1 MKHLSVILLTLFLL
15 MGCSAKPAVVDL
27 GGKPVT
33 YPTVEVME
41 FDSDLIVTGKTL
53 STDSRIERLVDDQV
67 TAVLTLTQFRIDTV
81 EKGNA
86 KPGDIITIWQDSA
99 YDEETNTIYLFGATS
114 PLAEYEEYRLYL
126 KLREPGSEYYIPVS
140 SQGIRPNP

>member
-41 FDSDLIVTGKTL
+41 FDSDLKDPVHRQP
-53 STDSRIERLVDDQV
+53 DR
-67 TAVLTLTQFRIDTV
+67 TAC
-81 EKGNA
+81 G
-86 KPGDIITIWQDSA
+86 
-99 YDEETNTIYLFGATS
+99 
-114 PLAEYEEYRLYL
+114 
-126 KLREPGSEYYIPVS
+126 
-140 SQGIRPNP
+140 